1 MNLNQKDWLKNNE
14 EDNES
19 VIVDVRTQEEYNL
32 GYIKNSTLIDVNQP
46 NLFMESIS
54 NLDKRNSYYVY
65 CRTGVRSEMACSLM
79 NQSGLTAY
87 NLIGGFVEWKGE
99 IEKK

>member
-14 EDNES
+14 EDNKS

-32 GYIKNSTLIDVNQP
+32 GYIKNSILIDINQP

>member
-32 GYIKNSTLIDVNQP
+32 GYIKNSILIDVNQP

>member
-14 EDNES
+14 EDNKS

-32 GYIKNSTLIDVNQP
+32 GYIKNSILIDVNQP

>member
-1 MNLNQKDWLKNNE
+1 MNLNQEDWLKNNE

-19 VIVDVRTQEEYNL
+19 IIVDVRTQEEYNL
-32 GYIKNSTLIDVNQP
+32 GYIKNSILIDVNQP

>member
-19 VIVDVRTQEEYNL
+19 IIVDVRTQEEYNL
-32 GYIKNSTLIDVNQP
+32 GYIKNSILIDINQP

>member
-1 MNLNQKDWLKNNE
+1 MKDWLKNNE

-32 GYIKNSTLIDVNQP
+32 GYIKNSILIDVNQP

>member
-19 VIVDVRTQEEYNL
+19 VIVDVRTQEEYDQGHINKS
-32 GYIKNSTLIDVNQP
+32 ILIDINQP

-54 NLDKRNSYYVY
+54 RLNKKKSYYVY
-65 CRTGVRSEMACSLM
+65 CRTGIRSEMACSLM
-79 NQSGLTAY
+79 YQNGLTAY
-87 NLIGGFVEWKGE
+87 NLLGGIVEWKGE
-99 IEKK
+99 IEKV